1 MDKEIQQLMKERQ
14 ELVNKVC
21 IELMKIEKNRRTGK
35 WKENKNLKK
44 N

>member
-14 ELVNKVC
+14 ELANKVC
-21 IELMKIEKNRRTGK
+21 MELIKIEKNRRVGK
-35 WKENKNLKK
+35 WIKNKNSKK